1 MSTRKVAKE
10 EQTTIRI
17 AIVDDQRCKPKQCVQ
32 ECKKF
37 CPVVKMGKLCIEV
50 KPTDAMAKIS
60 EQLCTGCN
68 ICTKKCPFEAI
79 KIINLPK
86 NLDALTTHRYGPN
99 SFKLHRLPTPRIGE
113 VLGLVGGN
121 GIGKTTAL
129 KILANKLKPNLGR
142 FANPPDWKEL
152 IAYFRGS
159 ELQGYLTKLL
169 KDEIKAILKP
179 QYVDAIPKQIS
190 GSIKELLTMKD
201 DRGLYDTI
209 IKACDLV
216 HLQDKLVNIASGGE
230 LQRFAIAV
238 AYVQKAN
245 VYMFDEPTSYLDVKQ
260 RLSAAE
266 LIRTLSTDSHYVI
279 VVEHD
284 LSILDYLSD
293 SVCCLYGKP
302 TAYGVVTLPYS
313 VREGINAFL
322 EGFLSNENMRFRDFA
337 LTFRVAENFS
347 DDVKRK
353 NTGTEYVDMSLTLS
367 SEYNGIKSVFKLDI
381 EKGDFNTSEI
391 IVLLGQNGTGKT
403 TFIRLLAGLEKA
415 DEGIELPTLAVS
427 YKPQKIAPQFA
438 GTVRQLLNKRIPA
451 ASCNAVFQS
460 DVMKPMLIDE
470 LMDMPVTACS
480 GGQIQRLAIVLALG
494 IPADV
499 YLIDEPSAYLDAEQR
514 VVAAKVIKR
523 YILHSHKTA
532 FIVEHDFIMST
543 YLADRV
549 IVYDGKP
556 GEHAKAHSPEGLVS
570 GMNRFLKELNISFR
584 RDPTNFRPRINKQ
597 GSQKD
602 QEQKKAGNY
611 FFVDLSADDDKKPDD
626 KKKKK

>member
-1 MSTRKVAKE
+1 
-10 EQTTIRI
+10 
-17 AIVDDQRCKPKQCVQ
+17 
-32 ECKKF
+32 
-37 CPVVKMGKLCIEV
+37 MGKLCIDV
-50 KPTDAMAKIS
+50 KATDAMAKIS
-60 EQLCTGCN
+60 EQLCSGCN
-68 ICTKKCPFEAI
+68 ICVKQCPFDAI

-99 SFKLHRLPTPRIGE
+99 SFKLHRLPTPRIGQ

-142 FANPPDWKEL
+142 FTNPPDWKEL

-179 QYVDAIPKQIS
+179 QYVDAIPKQVQ
-190 GSIKELLTMKD
+190 GSIKELLQRKD
-201 DRGLYDTI
+201 DREMYDYI

-216 HLQDKLVNIASGGE
+216 HLQDKLVNVASGGE
-230 LQRFAIAV
+230 LQRFAIGV

-245 VYMFDEPTSYLDVKQ
+245 IYMFDEPTSYLDVKQ
-260 RLSAAE
+260 RLQAAS
-266 LIRTLSTDSHYVI
+266 LIRTLCSDSHYVLI
-279 VVEHD
+279 VEHD

-313 VREGINAFL
+313 VSEGINSFL
-322 EGFLSNENMRFRDFA
+322 DGYLGSENMRFRDFA
-337 LTFRVAENFS
+337 LTFRVAENFTTEI
-347 DDVKRK
+347 KRK
-353 NTGTEYVDMSLTLS
+353 SQGTEYVDMSLTLS
-367 SEYNGIKSVFKLDI
+367 SEYNGVKSTFKLDI

-415 DEGIELPTLAVS
+415 DDGIELPTLSVS

-451 ASCNAVFQS
+451 ASCNAIFQS

-470 LMDMPVTACS
+470 LMDMAVTACS

-523 YILHSHKTA
+523 YIIHSHKTA

-549 IVYDGKP
+549 IVYDGIP
-556 GEHAKAHSPEGLVS
+556 GQHAKAHTPEGLVT
-570 GMNRFLKELNISFR
+570 GMNRFLKELNITFR
-584 RDPTNFRPRINKQ
+584 RDPTNFRPRINKLD
-597 GSQKD
+597 SQKD
-602 QEQKKAGNY
+602 QAQKKSGNY
-611 FFVDLSADDDKKPDD
+611 FFVDTAAEEKTIADGGDGKPAAE
-626 KKKKK
+626 KKKGKK